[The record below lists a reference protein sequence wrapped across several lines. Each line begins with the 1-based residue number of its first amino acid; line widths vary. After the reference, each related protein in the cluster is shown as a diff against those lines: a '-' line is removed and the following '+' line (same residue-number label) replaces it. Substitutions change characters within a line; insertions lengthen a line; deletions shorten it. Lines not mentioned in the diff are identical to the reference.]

1 MKENFAATSDGASS
15 LPQEFVVFF
24 IKTLPPRHHKLG
36 KEENETGGEKG
47 SEPALT
53 LSPNPLSFHTR
64 TRPDL
69 KFHSVLIYQVFVGL
83 LLLNLAILIKNL
95 K

>member
-1 MKENFAATSDGASS
+1 MKEKFAATSDGASS
-15 LPQEFVVFF
+15 LPEEFVVFF

-53 LSPNPLSFHTR
+53 
-64 TRPDL
+64 
-69 KFHSVLIYQVFVGL
+69 
-83 LLLNLAILIKNL
+83 
-95 K
+95 